1 MQGDFITKSSNR
13 IKTIFKETYAY
24 NQVFVYTKD
33 PLSDRINLEDILNKI
48 EARLPAE
55 IGQLVDT
62 IMIGDFPQLRR
73 EPPIIAFY
81 EDGSLYVTNDPPNS
95 EAMLRAIVHE
105 FAHAVEEA
113 WGLDIYGD
121 NEIESEFIRKRIAL
135 KNKFK
140 DYNIDAPSLK
150 TFMNV
155 EYSQEF
161 DDYLYDLG
169 YEKIANL
176 AKGIFLNSYSVTSL
190 REYFATAFE
199 EYILSDKHHVAQVCP
214 KVYEK
219 ILLLVRFDGR

>member
-1 MQGDFITKSSNR
+1 MLGDFVKKSSNR

-33 PLSDRINLEDILNKI
+33 PLSDKVDLETVLGQVESKV
-48 EARLPAE
+48 PAH

-81 EDGSLYVTNDPPNS
+81 EDGSLYVTNDPPNQ

-121 NEIESEFIRKRIAL
+121 DQLESEFVKKRITL
-135 KNKFK
+135 KNKFS
-140 DYNIDAPSLK
+140 DYDIDTPSLK
-150 TFMNV
+150 TFMNC

-169 YEKIANL
+169 YEKIKNL
-176 AKGIFLNSYSVTSL
+176 MNGIFLNPYSVTSL
-190 REYFATAFE
+190 REYFASGFE
-199 EYILSDKHHVAQVCP
+199 EFTLGDKKYMSEVCP
-214 KVYEK
+214 KLYEK
-219 ILLLVRFDGR
+219 ILSIVRLNER

>member
-1 MQGDFITKSSNR
+1 MLDDFISKSSNR

-33 PLSDRINLEDILNKI
+33 PLSSRINLEDILNKI
-48 EARLPAE
+48 EAKLPEE

-81 EDGSLYVTNDPPNS
+81 EDGSLYVTNDPPDS
-95 EAMLRAIVHE
+95 EAMVHAIVHE

-113 WGLDIYGD
+113 WGLEIYGD
-121 NEIESEFIRKRIAL
+121 SDIESEFLKKRVAL
-135 KNKFK
+135 KNKFM
-140 DYNIDAPSLK
+140 DYDIDSPSLK
-150 TFMNV
+150 AFMNV

-169 YEKIANL
+169 YEKITNL
-176 AKGIFLNSYSVTSL
+176 MTGMFLNPYSVTSL
-190 REYFATAFE
+190 REYFATGFE
-199 EYILSDKHHVAQVCP
+199 EYILGDKKQVAQVCP
-214 KVYEK
+214 KVYQK
-219 ILLLVRFDGR
+219 ILSLVRPDGR